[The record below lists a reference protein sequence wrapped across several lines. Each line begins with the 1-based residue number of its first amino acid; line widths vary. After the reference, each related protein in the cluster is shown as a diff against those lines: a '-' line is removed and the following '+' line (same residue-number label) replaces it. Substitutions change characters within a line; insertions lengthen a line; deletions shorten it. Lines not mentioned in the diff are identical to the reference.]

1 MRGNPPV
8 MKLGSKV
15 PSIDEQKTRMP
26 CVWYSS
32 VVGSLMFTIVSTKL
46 DNAQVVGF
54 ISRFMVNPSKEH
66 WRVLKCILK
75 YLRGA
80 SDVVI

>member
-32 VVGSLMFTIVSTKL
+32 VVGSLMFVMVSTRL
-46 DNAQVVGF
+46 NISQIMGF
-54 ISRFMVNPSKEH
+54 VSQFMSNHGKGYWNVMSEYSY
-66 WRVLKCILK
+66 I
-75 YLRGA
+75 YGEF
-80 SDVVI
+80 